1 MPSAADFI
9 CPLSIPHEITVDKTL
24 WEEEYE
30 TTYVSGGDI
39 TVEDLISG
47 KELTFNKED
56 DMVIFLEDNEE
67 HVIIEESEGEGSL

>member
-1 MPSAADFI
+1 MALVEDFI
-9 CPLSIPHEITVDKTL
+9 CPLAIPHEITVDKTL

-47 KELTFNKED
+47 KETAGSNPLCA
-56 DMVIFLEDNEE
+56 EE
-67 HVIIEESEGEGSL
+67 FSL